1 MTKWEIGK
9 LQGAHE
15 FESLCN
21 QAVEGLEERPHEV
34 KAWAATGMKQYH
46 ITKDLATKMKKD
58 NESLVEAQASV
69 GDLQQGDF
77 EHVESFAHNA

>member
-1 MTKWEIGK
+1 
-9 LQGAHE
+9 
-15 FESLCN
+15 
-21 QAVEGLEERPHEV
+21 
-34 KAWAATGMKQYH
+34 MKQYH
-46 ITKDLATKMKKD
+46 ATKDLATKMKKG

>member
-1 MTKWEIGK
+1 MQSGC
-9 LQGAHE
+9 G
-15 FESLCN
+15 
-21 QAVEGLEERPHEV
+21 RPGRLHEV

-46 ITKDLATKMKKD
+46 ATKDLATKMKKG

-77 EHVESFAHNA
+77 EHVERESFAHNA